1 MAAPPPDGSSWSFWE
16 TLVTALSSGGLLAAL
31 EALRR
36 SAHRDGRRGAD
47 MKTLRT
53 DLDNH
58 IDGDKAMFAHLEARI
73 AENAAKQDLRHE
85 ENIRAIGA
93 LPDKADW
100 RDLRDQMNQRFAAL
114 ESLVRARGAGS
125 RARD

>member
-16 TLVTALSSGGLLAAL
+16 TLVTALSGGGLLAAL

-36 SAHRDGRRGAD
+36 SASRDGRRGAD
-47 MKTLRT
+47 LKTLRI

-73 AENAAKQDLRHE
+73 AENAAKQDMRHE

-114 ESLVRARGAGS
+114 ESLMRA